1 MNKRMVDIIDTNGNK
16 VGEIRNG
23 ASSTEVAIMMRKQSI
38 STCDYQLSSYKAE
51 SGKNKNCWKPAK
63 SKNLA
68 TLISITHN
76 L

>member
-1 MNKRMVDIIDTNGNK
+1 MNKQMIDIIDSNGNK
-16 VGEIRNG
+16 VGEVRNA
-23 ASSTEVAIMMRKQSI
+23 ASSAEVANMMRKQSI
-38 STCDYQLSSYKAE
+38 STCDYQFSTYKAE
-51 SGKNKNCWKPAK
+51 DGKNKYCWKPAK

>member
-1 MNKRMVDIIDTNGNK
+1 MIDIIDSHGNK
-16 VGEIRNG
+16 VGEIHD
-23 ASSTEVAIMMRKQSI
+23 AVSSTAVANKMRKQGI
-38 STCDYQLSSYKAE
+38 SSCNYQFGTYIAKDGE
-51 SGKNKNCWKPAK
+51 NRYCWRPAK

>member
-1 MNKRMVDIIDTNGNK
+1 MTKRMIDIIDTNENK
-16 VGEIRNG
+16 VGEIRDG
-23 ASSTEVAIMMRKQSI
+23 AGSTEVANMMRKQGI
-38 STCDYQLSSYKAE
+38 STCDYQLSTYKAE
-51 SGKNKNCWKPAK
+51 SCKNKYCWKPAK